1 MVYHPD
7 HSLVDSPANPDEF
20 QLLPGVGEAIGKI
33 NAVGLLVVVVSNQPG
48 VAKGKFTVDLLDAI
62 TQKMHQ
68 ELEACGATVD
78 AVFYCLH
85 HPEAV
90 LDGYRMRCE
99 CRKPKPGLLLRAADE
114 LGIDV
119 QRSYMVGD
127 APTDVQAGAMSG
139 CRTVWLGPGQTHM
152 RGPGQTRMRGPGQT
166 RMRGLMDHEGIQ
178 PDHIAAGLHEAVDL
192 ILREERDAWRSS
204 STRPV

>member
-7 HSLVDSPANPDEF
+7 HNLVDSPANPDEF

-68 ELEACGATVD
+68 DLEAFGATVD

-127 APTDVQAGAMSG
+127 ALTDVQAGTMSG
-139 CRTVWLGPGQTHM
+139 CRTVWLGPGRTHM
-152 RGPGQTRMRGPGQT
+152 P
-166 RMRGLMDHEGIQ
+166 GLMDREGIQ

>member
-20 QLLPGVGEAIGKI
+20 QLLPGAGEAIGKI

-68 ELEACGATVD
+68 DLEAFGATVD

-90 LDGYRMRCE
+90 LNEYRVRCE
-99 CRKPKPGLLLRAADE
+99 CRKPKPGLLLRGADA
-114 LGIDV
+114 LGIDL

-139 CRTVWLGPGQTHM
+139 CRTVWLGPGQYHM
-152 RGPGQTRMRGPGQT
+152 RGV
-166 RMRGLMDHEGIQ
+166 MDREGIQ

-192 ILREERDAWRSS
+192 ILGEERDAWRSS

>member
-68 ELEACGATVD
+68 DLEAFGATVD

-90 LDGYRMRCE
+90 LDGYRMRCD
-99 CRKPKPGLLLRAADE
+99 CRKPKPGLLLRAADA

-127 APTDVQAGAMSG
+127 ALTDVRAGIMSG

-152 RGPGQTRMRGPGQT
+152 RGPGQYHMH
-166 RMRGLMDHEGIQ
+166 GLMDREGIQ